1 MPRQP
6 RLDVP
11 GTLHHVIVRGIE
23 QSNIFKDNKDRQWF
37 LDRLADIV
45 EATGTKVYAWA
56 LIPNHVHLLLRSGA
70 EGLPTFMRRLLTGYA
85 TYHNKRYTRSGHL
98 FQNRY
103 KSIVCEEEP
112 YFLELVRYIHLN
124 PLRSHVVKSIEELNK
139 YPWSGH
145 KALLAK
151 ATVRFQDRDSV
162 LLIFAD
168 KEKRAQEAYRRF
180 VEQGV
185 SQGHRPEFT
194 GGGLI
199 RSVGKIRNQ
208 KDRVLTD
215 ERILGTGEFVKSL
228 VEKATSQKQRLS
240 PSERAEKIQEIIRTR
255 CEADQITPEALASG
269 SRSGSLPEIRSE
281 LTLQLVKELG
291 LSYAEIGRHLGITAS
306 GVCKILARAR
316 GNKCKSP

>member
-1 MPRQP
+1 MPRRP

-23 QSNIFKDNKDRQWF
+23 KSAIFKDNRDRQWF

-45 EATGTKVYAWA
+45 EATGTKIYAWA
-56 LIPNHVHLLLRSGA
+56 LIPNHFHLLVRSGP

-85 TYHNKRYTRSGHL
+85 TYFNKRQSRSGHL

-124 PLRSHVVKSIEELNK
+124 PIRSGVVLSMDKLDT
-139 YPWSGH
+139 YRWSGH
-145 KALLAK
+145 KALLGK
-151 ATVRFQDRDSV
+151 ADIRFQDKSSV
-162 LLIFAD
+162 LLFFGD
-168 KEKRAQEAYRRF
+168 KEKHAREAYRTF

-199 RSVGKIRNQ
+199 RSLGGIRNR

-215 ERILGTGEFVKSL
+215 ERVLGTGKFVKDL
-228 VEKATSQKQRLS
+228 VEKATSQKERLS
-240 PSERAEKIQEIIRTR
+240 PSERFEKMQTIIRAR
-255 CEADQITPEALASG
+255 SAAEHITPEAIESG
-269 SRSGSLPEIRSE
+269 SRFGALVRIRSE
-281 LTLQLVKELG
+281 LALQLVTELG
-291 LSYAEIGRHLGITAS
+291 LSYAEIAPCLGITAS
-306 GVCKILARAR
+306 GVCKIVTKAR
-316 GNKCKSP
+316 CKST